1 MISISRDKSAVYFT
15 ANPEL
20 YGALSGHVYTRSLS
34 QTAPHLA
41 CGSCPMQLCM
51 CHRLCYLSGGGVSSH
66 DIFHLTE

>member
-34 QTAPHLA
+34 PTVPHLN
-41 CGSCPMQLCM
+41 CVNCPIKPDLCERL
-51 CHRLCYLSGGGVSSH
+51 CHRPSGGVVSN